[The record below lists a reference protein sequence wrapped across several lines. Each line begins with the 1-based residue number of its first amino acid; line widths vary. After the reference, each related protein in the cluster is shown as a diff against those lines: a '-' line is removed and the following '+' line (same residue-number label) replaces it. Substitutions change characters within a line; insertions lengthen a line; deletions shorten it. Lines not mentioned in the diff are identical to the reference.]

1 MKINIKYHS
10 KVNKIIQN
18 GNWIDLFP
26 KKKYYFKAPRI
37 NWNDTPDKNYDQ
49 TVIFD
54 HKLIELD
61 FSMKLPKHFEAN
73 VVPRSSLFMKK
84 GIMQGNHI
92 GIIDGG
98 TNPSKGIDFT
108 DKVYMGYTGNEDK
121 WKFVAVAFKKVT
133 IQPNEPICQFS
144 IKPSMNA
151 PWWIKLKWLF
161 TSKIEFVKV
170 DNLDDINRDGFGS
183 SDS

>member
-1 MKINIKYHS
+1 MKINVKYHS
-10 KVNKIIQN
+10 NVKKAIQN

-26 KKKYYFKAPRI
+26 KKKYYFNAPRLKI
-37 NWNDTPDKNYDQ
+37 NEKGEQYI
-49 TVIFD
+49 IFD

-73 VVPRSSLFMKK
+73 IVPRSSLFMKK

-98 TNPSKGIDFT
+98 TNPSIGINSS
-108 DKVYMGYTGNEDK
+108 DKVHIGYTGNSDK
-121 WKFVAVAFKKVT
+121 WMFVAVAFKKVT
-133 IQPNEPICQFS
+133 IQPNEAICQFS

-161 TSKIEFVKV
+161 TSKIEFIEV
-170 DNLDDINRDGFGS
+170 DNLDDVNRDGFGS
-183 SDS
+183 TD